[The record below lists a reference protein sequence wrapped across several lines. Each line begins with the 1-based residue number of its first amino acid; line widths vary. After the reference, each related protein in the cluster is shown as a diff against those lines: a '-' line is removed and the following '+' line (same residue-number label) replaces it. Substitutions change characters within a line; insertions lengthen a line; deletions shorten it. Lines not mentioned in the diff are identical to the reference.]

1 MPLWKCNTAH
11 LLYIYLRMISSSNLK
26 KKIEKFWKTGLF
38 NNRSQ
43 NNRIF
48 LLLNLLLSYVY
59 SMDFCRGV
67 PFQQEKLW
75 NLQAKKTV
83 QKKSTSQSDLE
94 SLLLWFWHLD
104 RMIDTPDLW
113 QMISWVSPR
122 WHPIAHGK
130 EQLSFEFYWLP
141 FSFSILVLYFAVP
154 NILCWTLHPLL

>member
-1 MPLWKCNTAH
+1 
-11 LLYIYLRMISSSNLK
+11 MISSSNLK
-26 KKIEKFWKTGLF
+26 KKIFEKFWKTRRF

-59 SMDFCRGV
+59 NMDFFRGV

-94 SLLLWFWHLD
+94 SLLVWFWHLD
-104 RMIDTPDLW
+104 RMIDTPNLW
-113 QMISWVSPR
+113 QMISEL
-122 WHPIAHGK
+122 A
-130 EQLSFEFYWLP
+130 
-141 FSFSILVLYFAVP
+141 LVGIP
-154 NILCWTLHPLL
+154 